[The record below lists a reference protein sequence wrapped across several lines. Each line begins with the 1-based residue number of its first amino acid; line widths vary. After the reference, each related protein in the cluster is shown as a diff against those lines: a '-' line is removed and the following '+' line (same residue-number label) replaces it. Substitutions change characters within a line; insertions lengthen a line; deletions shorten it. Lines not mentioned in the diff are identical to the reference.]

1 MSVDVHYQLRIINKQ
16 ISLYK
21 MYRSKYKEIVFNIHK
36 YSIVTV
42 TVYGVSVM
50 IYNYKTETK

>member
-1 MSVDVHYQLRIINKQ
+1 MYMSVDVHYQLRINKQ

-42 TVYGVSVM
+42 TVYGVLVM
-50 IYNYKTETK
+50 I